1 MPATSA
7 NWPPAFTPPLVFVS
21 GPLKAAPLHDPEVD
35 LTTPGL
41 RLVRTVHIWQWIQQ
55 IHDITQ
61 TNPTTHKMEHVR
73 TEYSYYQGWSEKALD
88 SSKPR
93 PGFRRPPTSSPAN
106 FRWALINYHRS

>member
-35 LTTPGL
+35 LT
-41 RLVRTVHIWQWIQQ
+41 WIQQ
-55 IHDITQ
+55 VHDITQ

-106 FRWALINYHRS
+106 FKWALINYRLS